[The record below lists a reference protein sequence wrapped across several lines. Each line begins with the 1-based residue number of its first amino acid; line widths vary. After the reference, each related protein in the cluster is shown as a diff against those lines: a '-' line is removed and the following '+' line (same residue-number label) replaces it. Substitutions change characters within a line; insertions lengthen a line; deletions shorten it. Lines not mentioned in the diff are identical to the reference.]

1 MEKLKDVLAKLIIF
15 NHTDDV
21 RNQCTSESG
30 RLVSD
35 VIQIFEIL
43 DIPGYLLTMDIE
55 KAFDNLDHDFLFMV
69 SKKFGFGENLI
80 QWIKILLNDQ
90 QLYLIN
96 GEVKTS
102 HFNIMKGARDGD
114 STWAYLFIL
123 ALELLFELIKN
134 NADIRGITSFNHLIV
149 G

>member
-1 MEKLKDVLAKLIIF
+1 MLRNVDTKILLISLVEKLKDVLAKLIIF

-55 KAFDNLDHDFLFMV
+55 KAFDNLDHDFLFTV

-80 QWIKILLNDQ
+80 
-90 QLYLIN
+90 
-96 GEVKTS
+96 
-102 HFNIMKGARDGD
+102 
-114 STWAYLFIL
+114 
-123 ALELLFELIKN
+123 
-134 NADIRGITSFNHLIV
+134 
-149 G
+149 